1 MASSPPDGPSSSGSC
16 NEIVLIED
24 TNHTSSFSNTTQID
38 EPPNTTTT
46 TINRSHSVAEA
57 LSKLIK
63 ADLNSIATASKR
75 ITKYGHKIKLV
86 CERFKNL
93 EEARGSADE
102 YRELKKMVKKLKKQ
116 ISSSRHKD
124 EPDESDAAL
133 HLRSNDLANI
143 NGANASKNEAIEQ
156 RLDFEQFE
164 TRYYGLEE
172 ELRLCLLCFSVF
184 PENVEINKRV
194 MIYWWIGEGFAPP
207 LYRRGSRK
215 TPEQFA
221 NEFFD
226 KLIELGFIEPV
237 CKYPRLGVNICKMN
251 PFVRS
256 MVIEFAKRTNFF
268 NFDDESNAEEY
279 YYSHSLRACLKR
291 GGLTKIQDL
300 GTLHALFNVDETI
313 LAFKPEWFSKMKNV
327 KVLYLGRWQ
336 TSPTHHIEV
345 EDITAMKKRNANVL
359 DGLENVTQLQF
370 LSLQGIS
377 RVTEL
382 PRSISKLKNLTILD
396 IRACHNL
403 QVIPN
408 QIRWLKNLTHLDM
421 SECYL
426 LDLMPK
432 GLASLSKLEV
442 LSGFVVGD
450 SRGSCTLDDLWKLPK
465 LRKLSVHTGVNSFP
479 SDTDLR
485 ALNKFKAL
493 TKLTIAWG
501 RGSLNTAAEQGTAA
515 TKKLDLKIALS
526 RKFAFKRAYV
536 SNAEL
541 PSGLIKLDL
550 QCFPRMITPSWLRP
564 LTLKNLKKLYIRGGK
579 FSDLGQFQELDNEEK
594 DKWEEVKELRLKYL
608 NDLEMDWSEL
618 QTLFPNLNYLEKIKC
633 PKLTDFPP
641 DGIIDTHDLFFS
653 PPA

>member
-1 MASSPPDGPSSSGSC
+1 MSTNMASSPPDNPSSSGTC
-16 NEIVLIED
+16 NGIVPVGD
-24 TNHTSSFSNTTQID
+24 TNRTSSSSNTTQID
-38 EPPNTTTT
+38 EPPTTTT
-46 TINRSHSVAEA
+46 NRSHSEAEA
-57 LSKLIK
+57 LSKLIE

-75 ITKYGHKIKLV
+75 ITKYGDQIKLV

-93 EEARGSADE
+93 KEARGSADE
-102 YRELKKMVKKLKKQ
+102 YRELKKMVKKLKEQ
-116 ISSSRHKD
+116 ISSKHKD

-133 HLRSNDLANI
+133 HLWSNGSEYINLANV
-143 NGANASKNEAIEQ
+143 GKNEVIEQ
-156 RLDFEQFE
+156 CWNSEQFK
-164 TRYYGLEE
+164 TRYKELEE
-172 ELRLCLLCFSVF
+172 QLRFCLLCFSVF

-194 MIYWWIGEGFAPP
+194 MIYWWVGEGFVPP
-207 LYRRGSRK
+207 IGSEGSGK

-226 KLIELGFIEPV
+226 KLINMGFIEPV
-237 CKYPRLGVNICKMN
+237 RKYPRHGVNICKMN

-256 MVIEFAKRTNFF
+256 MVIEFAKNTYFF
-268 NFDDESNAEEY
+268 DFYDESNAEEHN
-279 YYSHSLRACLKR
+279 SHSLRACLK
-291 GGLTKIQDL
+291 GEGLTKIQDL
-300 GTLHALFNVDETI
+300 GKLHALFNVDETI
-313 LAFKPEWFSKMKNV
+313 LNFNPEWFSKMKNV

-382 PRSISKLKNLTILD
+382 PRSISKLKKLTILD

-408 QIRWLKNLTHLDM
+408 QIRRLKNLTHLDM

-450 SRGSCTLDDLWKLPK
+450 SRGSCTLDDLRKLPK
-465 LRKLSVHTGVNSFP
+465 LRKLSIHTGVNAFP
-479 SDTDLR
+479 SDTDLS
-485 ALNKFKAL
+485 ALSKFKAL

-501 RGSLNTAAEQGTAA
+501 RGSVKPAAEQRTAA
-515 TKKLDLKIALS
+515 IKNALT
-526 RKFAFKRAYV
+526 RTLAFKRV

-550 QCFPRMITPSWLRP
+550 QCFPRLNTPSWLSP

-579 FSDLGQFQELDNEEK
+579 FSDLGQFQKLNNVEK
-594 DKWEEVKELRLKYL
+594 WKEVKELRLKYL
-608 NDLEMDWSEL
+608 HDLKMDWSEL
-618 QTLFPNLNYLEKIKC
+618 QTLFPNLNYLEKIDC
-633 PKLTDFPP
+633 PKLTNFPSN
-641 DGIIDTHDLFFS
+641 GMVS
-653 PPA
+653 

>member
-1 MASSPPDGPSSSGSC
+1 MASSPPYNPSSSGTC
-16 NEIVLIED
+16 NEIVPVGD
-24 TNHTSSFSNTTQID
+24 TSHTSSSSNTTQID
-38 EPPNTTTT
+38 EPTTTT
-46 TINRSHSVAEA
+46 TNRSHSEAEA

-63 ADLNSIATASKR
+63 ADLNSIDTASER
-75 ITKYGHKIKLV
+75 ITKYRDQIKPLW
-86 CERFKNL
+86 ERFENL
-93 EEARGSADE
+93 EEEARGSADE

-116 ISSSRHKD
+116 ISSKHMD

-133 HLRSNDLANI
+133 HVRSNGSANI
-143 NGANASKNEAIEQ
+143 NGANAGNNEAIEQ
-156 RLDFEQFE
+156 SWNSEQFL
-164 TRYYGLEE
+164 TRYRELELQ
-172 ELRLCLLCFSVF
+172 LRFCLLCFSVF

-194 MIYWWIGEGFAPP
+194 MIYWWIGEGFVPP
-207 LYRRGSRK
+207 IGSEGRGK

-226 KLIELGFIEPV
+226 KLIEKGFIETV
-237 CKYPRLGVNICKMN
+237 CKNPRLGMNICKMN
-251 PFVRS
+251 PSVRP
-256 MVIEFAKRTNFF
+256 MVIEIAKGTNFF

-279 YYSHSLRACLKR
+279 YHSDSLRACLKG

-300 GTLHALFNVDETI
+300 GKLHTLFNVDETI
-313 LAFKPEWFSKMKNV
+313 LDFKPEWFSTMKNV

-359 DGLENVTQLQF
+359 DGLENVIQLQF

-382 PRSISKLKNLTILD
+382 PRSILKLKKLTILD

-450 SRGSCTLDDLWKLPK
+450 SRGSCTLDDLRKLKK
-465 LRKLSVHTGVNSFP
+465 LRKLSIHTGVNAFP
-479 SDTDLR
+479 SDTDLS
-485 ALNKFKAL
+485 ALSKFKAL

-501 RGSLNTAAEQGTAA
+501 RGSVKPAAEQGSAA
-515 TKKLDLKIALS
+515 TKNALKRTL
-526 RKFAFKRAYV
+526 AFKRV

-550 QCFPRMITPSWLRP
+550 QCFPRMNTPSWLSP

-579 FSDLGQFQELDNEEK
+579 FSDLGQFQKLNNVEK
-594 DKWEEVKELRLKYL
+594 AKWVEVKELRLKYL

-618 QTLFPNLNYLEKIKC
+618 LTLFPNLNYLEKIKC
-633 PKLTDFPP
+633 PKLPDFPP
-641 DGIIDTHDLFFS
+641 DGIINRHDLFFS